1 MTFSGQKI
9 AAGNVLK
16 DYNYYNVPYFFRAS
30 KGDFDEII
38 VQDMTKDNSS
48 KTHIEHSSEKLN
60 NLKGDKSR
68 MSTMLVDLDELQQ
81 VLQKSAKETKNEF
94 KIDKQETRII
104 DTDLTKEEKG
114 FNNNPITLRMD
125 KTRSSFVHSEYNR
138 DILYQSDSDIDED
151 LAKAIENSKTDT
163 RYCEIDDRLQDSS
176 MPLMQYHCSLTKSV
190 TCSTKSPQKKNVNA
204 NEYRPKIN
212 RNVRSEISKTPERHK
227 SVDYLNKDINS
238 LTSFPGKTGNLP
250 EKGLQR
256 TTECLQSMTT
266 YSRLH
271 NLSKKAKEALCKTNT
286 LNSDRTIPY
295 LDVNCNISS
304 NRIDANS
311 SITSMFK
318 TSQSVLQDD
327 QNNTNSGCD
336 KYIPVRKH
344 HKTNLNLIQDKSN
357 IEQHV
362 MDKIEHSNRKKR
374 RMSLNINPDGSN
386 IETNVINVDTNR
398 NMVKSKISEHTARPT
413 NFVNIDIKS
422 PKNDATD
429 TAVNYDS
436 DEDLFDESPA
446 LAYTRK
452 SRELDKGKVYNEKQ
466 FEAEIESDRS
476 SLDSLPEI
484 EFLPRG
490 EENFSSP
497 LGRNSISRNVIAES
511 SRISPTSFPD
521 VSVNLAIHASDS
533 RKNNNSKHLSGPKE
547 ESYDLSII
555 HQNQG
560 YVNANEVTQSTTVD
574 NLREGPRT
582 KQTKRKNNNY
592 AIANDNDIHE
602 KIDQIITVLPQL
614 DRERCFWLLH
624 KFLGNV
630 ESCIE
635 HVLLEENQS
644 NPDEVINLDD

>member
-1 MTFSGQKI
+1 M
-9 AAGNVLK
+9 AGNVLK

-38 VQDMTKDNSS
+38 VQDMSKDNSS
-48 KTHIEHSSEKLN
+48 TNIEHSSDQLN
-60 NLKGDKSR
+60 NLKGEKSR
-68 MSTMLVDLDELQQ
+68 TSTMLLDSEDDELQQ

-94 KIDKQETRII
+94 KIDKQETRLN

-125 KTRSSFVHSEYNR
+125 KTQLSFVHSEYNGVT
-138 DILYQSDSDIDED
+138 LEQSDSDIDED

-176 MPLMQYHCSLTKSV
+176 LPLMQYHCSLTKSV

-212 RNVRSEISKTPERHK
+212 RNVRSDLSKTPERHK
-227 SVDYLNKDINS
+227 SVDYLNKDIYS
-238 LTSFPGKTGNLP
+238 LTSIPGKTGDYP
-250 EKGLQR
+250 EKGMQR
-256 TTECLQSMTT
+256 ATESLQSMTT

-271 NLSKKAKEALCKTNT
+271 NLSKKAKEALCKAET
-286 LNSDRTIPY
+286 LNSNRAIPY
-295 LDVNCNISS
+295 LDVNYNISS
-304 NRIDANS
+304 NSIDANGNN
-311 SITSMFK
+311 TSMLFK
-318 TSQSVLQDD
+318 TRQSDLQDD
-327 QNNTNSGCD
+327 QNNTNPGCD
-336 KYIPVRKH
+336 KYIPVRKNY
-344 HKTNLNLIQDKSN
+344 KTNLNLIQDKSN
-357 IEQHV
+357 VEQHV

-374 RMSLNINPDGSN
+374 RMNLNINPDGSN
-386 IETNVINVDTNR
+386 IERNVINVDTNR
-398 NMVKSKISEHTARPT
+398 NMVKSKISEHTARSR
-413 NFVNIDIKS
+413 NLVSIDMKS
-422 PKNDATD
+422 PKEDATD
-429 TAVNYDS
+429 TADNYNS

-452 SRELDKGKVYNEKQ
+452 SRELDKSKVYNEKQ

-490 EENFSSP
+490 EEKFSSP
-497 LGRNSISRNVIAES
+497 LGRSSISRNQIAES
-511 SRISPTSFPD
+511 SVISPTSFPD

-533 RKNNNSKHLSGPKE
+533 RKNNNSKYLTGPKE

-555 HQNQG
+555 HQNQR
-560 YVNANEVTQSTTVD
+560 YVNADEITQSTTVD
-574 NLREGPRT
+574 NVPKGPRT

-644 NPDEVINLDD
+644 NPGEVINLDD

>member
-1 MTFSGQKI
+1 
-9 AAGNVLK
+9 
-16 DYNYYNVPYFFRAS
+16 
-30 KGDFDEII
+30 
-38 VQDMTKDNSS
+38 MTKDNSS
-48 KTHIEHSSEKLN
+48 KTDIEHSYEQLN
-60 NLKGDKSR
+60 NFKDEKSR
-68 MSTMLVDLDELQQ
+68 TTMLIDSEDDEIQQ
-81 VLQKSAKETKNEF
+81 VLQKSAEEMKNEL
-94 KIDKQETRII
+94 KSDKQETRII
-104 DTDLTKEEKG
+104 DIDLTNEEKG

-125 KTRSSFVHSEYNR
+125 KTQSSFVHYEYNR
-138 DILYQSDSDIDED
+138 DTLYQSDSDVDEE
-151 LAKAIENSKTDT
+151 LAQAIENSKTDT

-176 MPLMQYHCSLTKSV
+176 LPLMQYHCSLTKSV

-212 RNVRSEISKTPERHK
+212 RNVRSDLSKTPERHK
-227 SVDYLNKDINS
+227 SVDYLNKDKDS
-238 LTSFPGKTGNLP
+238 LTSLPGKTGNLP
-250 EKGLQR
+250 EKGMQR
-256 TTECLQSMTT
+256 TTESLQSMTT

-271 NLSKKAKEALCKTNT
+271 NLTRLAKEALCKADT
-286 LNSDRTIPY
+286 LNSNRDIPY
-295 LDVNCNISS
+295 LDVNYNISS

-311 SITSMFK
+311 NNTSMLFK
-318 TSQSVLQDD
+318 TSQSVLQDN
-327 QNNTNSGCD
+327 QNNTNPGCD
-336 KYIPVRKH
+336 KHIPVRKNH
-344 HKTNLNLIQDKSN
+344 NINLNLIQDKSN

-374 RMSLNINPDGSN
+374 RMNLNINPDVSN
-386 IETNVINVDTNR
+386 IERNVINVDTNR

-413 NFVNIDIKS
+413 NFVSIDIKS

-429 TAVNYDS
+429 TAVNYNS

-452 SRELDKGKVYNEKQ
+452 SRELDKSKVNNEKQ

-497 LGRNSISRNVIAES
+497 LGRNSISRNLIVES

-533 RKNNNSKHLSGPKE
+533 RKNNNSKYLSGHKE

-555 HQNQG
+555 QQNQR
-560 YVNANEVTQSTTVD
+560 YVNANEITQSTMVD
-574 NLREGPRT
+574 KVREGPRT

-592 AIANDNDIHE
+592 TIANDNDIHE
-602 KIDQIITVLPQL
+602 KIDQIITILPQL

-635 HVLLEENQS
+635 HVLLEENQL
-644 NPDEVINLDD
+644 NPGEVINLDD

>member
-1 MTFSGQKI
+1 
-9 AAGNVLK
+9 
-16 DYNYYNVPYFFRAS
+16 
-30 KGDFDEII
+30 
-38 VQDMTKDNSS
+38 MTKDNCSN
-48 KTHIEHSSEKLN
+48 TYIEHSSEQLS
-60 NLKGDKSR
+60 NLKGDKS
-68 MSTMLVDLDELQQ
+68 STSILVDSEDDELQQ
-81 VLQKSAKETKNEF
+81 VLQKSAEETKNKF
-94 KIDKQETRII
+94 RIDKLETRII

-125 KTRSSFVHSEYNR
+125 KTRLSFVHSECNR
-138 DILYQSDSDIDED
+138 DTLDQSDSDNDEE
-151 LAKAIENSKTDT
+151 LAQAIENSKTDT

-190 TCSTKSPQKKNVNA
+190 TCSTKSPQKKNVNL

-212 RNVRSEISKTPERHK
+212 RNIRSDLSKTPERHK
-227 SVDYLNKDINS
+227 SVDYLNKNINS
-238 LTSFPGKTGNLP
+238 LISFPGKTGNLP
-250 EKGLQR
+250 EKGMQR
-256 TTECLQSMTT
+256 TTESLQSMTT

-271 NLSKKAKEALCKTNT
+271 NLSRQAREALCKTNT

-295 LDVNCNISS
+295 LDVNYNVSS

-311 SITSMFK
+311 NNTSMLFK

-327 QNNTNSGCD
+327 QNNINPGCD
-336 KYIPVRKH
+336 KYIPVRKN

-362 MDKIEHSNRKKR
+362 MDIIEHSNRKKR
-374 RMSLNINPDGSN
+374 RMRLNINPDGSN

-398 NMVKSKISEHTARPT
+398 NMVRSKISEHTARPT
-413 NFVNIDIKS
+413 NFVSIDIES

-429 TAVNYDS
+429 KAVNYNS

-452 SRELDKGKVYNEKQ
+452 SRELDKSKVYNEQQ

-490 EENFSSP
+490 EEKFSSP
-497 LGRNSISRNVIAES
+497 LGRNSISRNLIAES
-511 SRISPTSFPD
+511 SRISSTPFPD
-521 VSVNLAIHASDS
+521 VSVNLAIHALDS
-533 RKNNNSKHLSGPKE
+533 RKNNSKYLSGPKE

-555 HQNQG
+555 HQNQR
-560 YVNANEVTQSTTVD
+560 YKNANEITHSTTVD

-644 NPDEVINLDD
+644 NPGEVINLDD

>member
-1 MTFSGQKI
+1 
-9 AAGNVLK
+9 
-16 DYNYYNVPYFFRAS
+16 
-30 KGDFDEII
+30 
-38 VQDMTKDNSS
+38 MTKDNSS
-48 KTHIEHSSEKLN
+48 KTHIEHSSEQLN

-68 MSTMLVDLDELQQ
+68 MSTMLVDLDDELQQ
-81 VLQKSAKETKNEF
+81 VLQESAKEMKNEF
-94 KIDKQETRII
+94 KIDKHETRII
-104 DTDLTKEEKG
+104 DTDFTKEEKG
-114 FNNNPITLRMD
+114 FNNNPITLRME
-125 KTRSSFVHSEYNR
+125 KTESSFVHSELNTL
-138 DILYQSDSDIDED
+138 DTLHKSDSDIDED
-151 LAKAIENSKTDT
+151 LAQAIENSKTDT
-163 RYCEIDDRLQDSS
+163 RYCETDDRLQDSS

-212 RNVRSEISKTPERHK
+212 RNNRSDLSKTPERHK
-227 SVDYLNKDINS
+227 TVDYLNKDINS
-238 LTSFPGKTGNLP
+238 LTSIPGKTGNLP
-250 EKGLQR
+250 EKGMQR
-256 TTECLQSMTT
+256 TTESLQSMTT

-271 NLSKKAKEALCKTNT
+271 NLSRQAKEALCKTDT

-295 LDVNCNISS
+295 PDVNYNISS

-311 SITSMFK
+311 NNTSMFK
-318 TSQSVLQDD
+318 TSQSILQDD
-327 QNNTNSGCD
+327 QNNTNPGYD
-336 KYIPVRKH
+336 KCIPVKKN

-362 MDKIEHSNRKKR
+362 MDKIEHSNWKKR
-374 RMSLNINPDGSN
+374 RMRLNINPDESN
-386 IETNVINVDTNR
+386 IERNVINVDTNR
-398 NMVKSKISEHTARPT
+398 NIVKSRISEHTARPT
-413 NFVNIDIKS
+413 NFGSIDIEL

-429 TAVNYDS
+429 TVAIYNS
-436 DEDLFDESPA
+436 DEDLFNESPA

-452 SRELDKGKVYNEKQ
+452 SRELDKSEVNNEKQ
-466 FEAEIESDRS
+466 FEAEIESDPS

-490 EENFSSP
+490 EEKFSSP
-497 LGRNSISRNVIAES
+497 LVRNSISRNLIEES

-533 RKNNNSKHLSGPKE
+533 RKNNSSKYLSGPKE

-555 HQNQG
+555 HQNQR
-560 YVNANEVTQSTTVD
+560 YVNANEITQSTMVD
-574 NLREGPRT
+574 RLHEGPRT

-592 AIANDNDIHE
+592 SIANDNDIHE

-630 ESCIE
+630 ERCIE
-635 HVLLEENQS
+635 HILLEENQS
-644 NPDEVINLDD
+644 NPGEVINLDD

>member
-1 MTFSGQKI
+1 MS
-9 AAGNVLK
+9 
-16 DYNYYNVPYFFRAS
+16 
-30 KGDFDEII
+30 
-38 VQDMTKDNSS
+38 KDNSS
-48 KTHIEHSSEKLN
+48 TDIEYSSEQLN

-68 MSTMLVDLDELQQ
+68 MSTILVDSEDDELQQ
-81 VLQKSAKETKNEF
+81 VLQKSAEETKNKF

-104 DTDLTKEEKG
+104 DIDLTKEEKG
-114 FNNNPITLRMD
+114 FNNIPITLRMD
-125 KTRSSFVHSEYNR
+125 KTRSSFVPSEYNR
-138 DILYQSDSDIDED
+138 DTLYQSDSDIDED
-151 LAKAIENSKTDT
+151 LAQAIENSKTDT
-163 RYCEIDDRLQDSS
+163 RYCQNDDRLQDSS

-190 TCSTKSPQKKNVNA
+190 TCSTKSPQKKHVNA

-212 RNVRSEISKTPERHK
+212 RNVRSDLSKTPEPHK

-238 LTSFPGKTGNLP
+238 LTSLPGKTGNLS
-250 EKGLQR
+250 EKGMRR
-256 TTECLQSMTT
+256 TSESLQSMTT

-271 NLSKKAKEALCKTNT
+271 NLSRQAREALCKTNT

-295 LDVNCNISS
+295 LDVNYNISS
-304 NRIDANS
+304 NKIDANS
-311 SITSMFK
+311 NNTSMLFK

-327 QNNTNSGCD
+327 QNNTNPGCD
-336 KYIPVRKH
+336 KYIPVRKN
-344 HKTNLNLIQDKSN
+344 HKINLNLIQDKSN

-362 MDKIEHSNRKKR
+362 MNKIEHSNRKKR
-374 RMSLNINPDGSN
+374 RMRLNINPDGLN
-386 IETNVINVDTNR
+386 IETNVINIDTNR
-398 NMVKSKISEHTARPT
+398 NMSKSKISEHTARPT
-413 NFVNIDIKS
+413 NFGGIDIKS
-422 PKNDATD
+422 IKNDATD
-429 TAVNYDS
+429 TAVNYNS

-446 LAYTRK
+446 LSCTRK
-452 SRELDKGKVYNEKQ
+452 SRELDKSKVYNEKQ

-490 EENFSSP
+490 EEIFSSP
-497 LGRNSISRNVIAES
+497 LGRNSISRNLIAES
-511 SRISPTSFPD
+511 IRISPTPFPD

-533 RKNNNSKHLSGPKE
+533 RKNNNSKYLSGPKE

-555 HQNQG
+555 HQNQC
-560 YVNANEVTQSTTVD
+560 YVNANEITQSTTVD
-574 NLREGPRT
+574 NLFEGPRT
-582 KQTKRKNNNY
+582 KQTKHKANNY
-592 AIANDNDIHE
+592 TIANDNDIHE

-644 NPDEVINLDD
+644 NPGEVINLDD